1 MSAIGRIIRSVAVDA
16 ATKTLTL
23 TLTWDDGA
31 VTTKAM
37 AALIDRRKVF
47 HPPAAADLFVKAT
60 VVNDGRAVAWNDDI
74 DICADA
80 LWFEAY
86 PEQTPFTHHAAA
98 AE

>member
-16 ATKTLTL
+16 ATKTLTV
-23 TLTWDDGA
+23 TWDDGT

-37 AALIDRRKVF
+37 AALIGRRKVF
-47 HPPAAADLFVKAT
+47 HPLADADLFVKAT

-80 LWFEAY
+80 LWFEAH
-86 PEQTPFTHHAAA
+86 PEQNPFVQHASA

>member
-1 MSAIGRIIRSVAVDA
+1 MSAIGRIIRSVAADA
-16 ATKTLTL
+16 ASQTL

-37 AALIDRRKVF
+37 APLIGGRKTF
-47 HPPAAADLFVKAT
+47 RQLADADLFVKAT

-74 DICADA
+74 DMCADA
-80 LWFEAY
+80 LWLDAH
-86 PEQTPFTHHAAA
+86 PEQNPFVQHATA